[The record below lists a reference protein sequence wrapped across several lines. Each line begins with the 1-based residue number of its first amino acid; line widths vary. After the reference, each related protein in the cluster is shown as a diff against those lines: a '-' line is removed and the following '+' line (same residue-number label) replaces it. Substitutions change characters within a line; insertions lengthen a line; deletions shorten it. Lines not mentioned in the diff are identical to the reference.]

1 MAGLIDMA
9 VTPNYSW
16 PVPVATDLVKDG
28 YAAIADLGD
37 AIDATVFGLPSSA
50 LSLINATTFG
60 AVSSQSFN
68 DVFSATYDNYV
79 ILMDLANQGAQVIRF
94 RYRVSGADNTTSN
107 YAYHTQLCGS
117 GSNAYAATSS
127 SAATSFFLTSSD
139 GVNSENTVNVTTFGP
154 FLSERTGM
162 IGLHNLSAG
171 SGAAPYS
178 GGAIETGFF
187 ATTSFTGFSIF
198 PDSGTI
204 SGRVKIYGVEN

>member
-1 MAGLIDMA
+1 MAT
-9 VTPNYSW
+9 TPNYGW
-16 PVPVATDLVKDG
+16 PIPVATDYVKDG
-28 YAAIADLGD
+28 LRDLCYRLDLGD
-37 AIDATVFGLPSSA
+37 
-50 LSLINATTFG
+50 
-60 AVSSQSFN
+60 
-68 DVFSATYDNYV
+68 DNRRYGC
-79 ILMDLANQGAQVIRF
+79 LAC
-94 RYRVSGADNTTSN
+94 
-107 YAYHTQLCGS
+107 L
-117 GSNAYAATSS
+117 

-139 GVNSENTVNVTTFGP
+139 GVNSENTVNVTTFAP

-204 SGRVKIYGVEN
+204 SGRVKIYGVQN